1 MPMVKGIFQKV
12 RRWNFPVEPRRSG
25 YSLPELL
32 ITILLLSILF
42 TLAIVFSSGMSQT
55 RRLRDFSVAIAFA
68 QQAVEI
74 VKSAPYSLLDDAD
87 AGENSVETD
96 LNTSSGPQDGFE
108 PVFESGGIKYQRKV
122 EIKNVGTKEDKDRP
136 VGLKLLIVRVD
147 WKTAEGAQAEPFILK
162 TTIADLN

>member
-1 MPMVKGIFQKV
+1 MLLRPPEKTANK
-12 RRWNFPVEPRRSG
+12 G

-42 TLAIVFSSGMSQT
+42 SLAIVFSSGLSQT
-55 RRLRDFSVAIAFA
+55 RRLRDFSIAVAYA

-87 AGENSVETD
+87 AGENSVESD
-96 LNTSSGPQDGFE
+96 LNSSTGPQDTFE
-108 PVFESGGIKYQRKV
+108 PVFESGGIKYFRKV
-122 EIKNVGTKEDKDRP
+122 EIVDIMAKEDKTRP
-136 VGLKLLIVRVD
+136 VGLKLLTVTVD
-147 WKTAEGAQAEPFILK
+147 WKTLEGIKAEPFIIK